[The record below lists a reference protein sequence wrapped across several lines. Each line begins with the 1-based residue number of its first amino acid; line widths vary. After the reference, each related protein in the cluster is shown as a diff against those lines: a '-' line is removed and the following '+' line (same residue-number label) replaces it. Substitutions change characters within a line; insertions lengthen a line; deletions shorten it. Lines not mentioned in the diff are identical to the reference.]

1 MHNVV
6 IVGAGPA
13 GLSAALSAAAAG
25 APVLLIDSNPRLGGQ
40 YWRMPSDNIGEQSE
54 QHFDLATGLI
64 LINAVKAHKQIEV
77 LSGAQIWSATHK
89 DGVNTLRIIQNGA
102 EKIINTKNLILC
114 TGAYDRTLPFPGWD
128 TPGVMTPG
136 GVQSLLKGHGVL
148 AGKKVVVAGSGPFL
162 LPVAAGVVKAG
173 GEVVELLEANKSARW
188 LLSPFVMLENIS
200 KLKEAFYYIKTISQA
215 KVRARFATAVIAAH
229 KNAEGNLESVDV
241 ATIRGNFKVK
251 KVRNV
256 KCDVAAVGWEFTA
269 DTSLAGALGCKQ
281 VVAKDGGVVVF
292 ADDNQQSSINGVF
305 VAGEITGIGGAE
317 LSMAEGVIAGISA
330 AKFVG
335 CKVEVLKVH
344 RKRRAKK
351 QRFADA
357 LIKSYPVKSGW
368 ISWLS
373 EQTVICRCEEVTVEN
388 LKFAINEL
396 GATDSRTA
404 KLLTRCG
411 MGLCQGRVCGRSV
424 VDLVAC
430 ELKVSPT
437 DTDRI
442 SAANRP
448 IITPIP
454 LGVLAAGE

>member
-1 MHNVV
+1 
-6 IVGAGPA
+6 
-13 GLSAALSAAAAG
+13 
-25 APVLLIDSNPRLGGQ
+25 
-40 YWRMPSDNIGEQSE
+40 
-54 QHFDLATGLI
+54 
-64 LINAVKAHKQIEV
+64 
-77 LSGAQIWSATHK
+77 
-89 DGVNTLRIIQNGA
+89 
-102 EKIINTKNLILC
+102 
-114 TGAYDRTLPFPGWD
+114 
-128 TPGVMTPG
+128 
-136 GVQSLLKGHGVL
+136 
-148 AGKKVVVAGSGPFL
+148 
-162 LPVAAGVVKAG
+162 
-173 GEVVELLEANKSARW
+173 
-188 LLSPFVMLENIS
+188 
-200 KLKEAFYYIKTISQA
+200 
-215 KVRARFATAVIAAH
+215 
-229 KNAEGNLESVDV
+229 
-241 ATIRGNFKVK
+241 
-251 KVRNV
+251 
-256 KCDVAAVGWEFTA
+256 VGWGFTA

-351 QRFADA
+351 QRFAEA

-424 VDLVAC
+424 VDLVAS

>member
-77 LSGAQIWSATHK
+77 LNGAQIWSATHK

-241 ATIRGNFKVK
+241 ATFRGNFKVK

-256 KCDVAAVGWEFTA
+256 KCDVAAVGWGFTA

-373 EQTVICRCEEVTVEN
+373 EQTIICRCEEVTVEN

-424 VDLVAC
+424 VDLVAS